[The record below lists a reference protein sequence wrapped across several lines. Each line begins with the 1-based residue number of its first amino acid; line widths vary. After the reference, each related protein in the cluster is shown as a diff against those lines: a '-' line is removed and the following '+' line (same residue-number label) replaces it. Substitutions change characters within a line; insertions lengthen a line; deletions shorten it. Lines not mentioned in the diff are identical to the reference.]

1 MAQVNLSTE
10 KKIMHLGEQTCGCQ
24 GRGGGIG
31 MDWEFGV
38 NRWTLNI
45 LKIKAEKF
53 IDKITGRN
61 QILPFTVGVDK
72 EEPEKPKELTEDDY
86 LPYNAAT
93 GQYRAGYKPKK

>member
-1 MAQVNLSTE
+1 M
-10 KKIMHLGEQTCGCQ
+10 K
-24 GRGGGIG
+24 
-31 MDWEFGV
+31 
-38 NRWTLNI
+38 NRTLNI

-93 GQYRAGYKPKK
+93 GQYRAGYKTKKWITLASISECNSLKY